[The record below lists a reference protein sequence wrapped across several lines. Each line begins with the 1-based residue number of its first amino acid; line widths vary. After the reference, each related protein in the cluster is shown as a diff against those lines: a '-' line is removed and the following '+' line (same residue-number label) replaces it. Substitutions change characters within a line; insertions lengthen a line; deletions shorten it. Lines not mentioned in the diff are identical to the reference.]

1 MHRLQTTALL
11 ILLMPWMAQADQVI
25 EVQEVTITMPDSYRH
40 VEKRGVDS
48 SVGEIITPS
57 GFNIGYDL
65 GQLAGS
71 RPRLPDMPKEKLAEV
86 VFFEDHPQNAPT
98 GFLIITR
105 YSGSD
110 PLHPKGY
117 GLSLSLGEDVGNLG
131 LLLTEPD
138 RLPEARQALQ
148 ALRVRKRTPLPMLR
162 PGQTPVPTLPAVPG
176 EPGEIEIAASGL
188 GMDYKHLVRKALEGD
203 RSAVAIIVALRFDG
217 GAADTFIAEQPSI
230 LVQAPAKIVADV
242 LEDYSLHF
250 RTGLIEQMREDFLF
264 DHGDKPETRQQFEKS
279 FGHLLAKPEAN

>member
-1 MHRLQTTALL
+1 MHRLQQTALL
-11 ILLMPWMAQADQVI
+11 ILLMPWMAQANQVI
-25 EVQEVTITMPDSYRH
+25 QIEEVTITMPEGYRH
-40 VEKRGVDS
+40 VEKRGIDS

-57 GFNIGYDL
+57 GISIGYDL

-71 RPRLPDMPKEKLAEV
+71 GPRLQDMPKEKLAEV

-105 YSGSD
+105 YPGNG

-117 GLSLSLGEDVGNLG
+117 GLSLSLGEHVGNLG

-148 ALRVRKRTPLPMLR
+148 ALQIRRRTPGTMLR
-162 PGQTPVPTLPAVPG
+162 PGQTPVPSLPSVPA
-176 EPGEIEIAASGL
+176 EPGEIELSASRL
-188 GMDYKHLVRKALEGD
+188 GMDYQRLMRRALEGSRD
-203 RSAVAIIVALRFDG
+203 AVAVIVALHFDG
-217 GAADTFIAEQPSI
+217 GAADSFIGEKTSI

-279 FGHLLAKPEAN
+279 FGHLLAKPKAQ